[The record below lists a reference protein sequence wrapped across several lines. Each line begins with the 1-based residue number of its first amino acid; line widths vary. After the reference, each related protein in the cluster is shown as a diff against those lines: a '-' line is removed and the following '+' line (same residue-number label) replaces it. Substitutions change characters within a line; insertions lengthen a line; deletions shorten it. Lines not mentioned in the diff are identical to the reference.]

1 MTIKTQ
7 AILALGI
14 RLSDACGTGFHK
26 SVIGAAEV
34 HQGLI
39 ARRR

>member
-1 MTIKTQ
+1 MTCKTQ

-14 RLSDACGTGFHK
+14 RLFEACRTGIHK

-34 HQGLI
+34 H
-39 ARRR
+39 